1 VTLLRP
7 LRADDGPALRRLL
20 EATDVFTADEVD
32 VAMELVDGGE
42 RDGYFFRVAEEDRQ
56 VAGYV
61 CYGPALFSAT
71 SWDLYWIVVDPV
83 GVRKGIGSEL
93 LAAAESAAAADAAR
107 TMLVETASKLS
118 YAPSRRFY
126 EKHGY
131 AEIARV
137 PDFYAEGDDKV
148 VYAKRLDG
156 APAPPVAAAV
166 AVGESVGRDRGVFAL
181 RAFSAGDT
189 IEVAP
194 VLSFSSEEW
203 EEYVVNTDLA
213 DYCFRWTNDGDDG
226 AIALGLG
233 SLYNHSYSPSAKYVL
248 RFPEREIAFVA
259 LRDIEAGEE
268 ITVNYNR
275 DHESQKPVWFD
286 AI

>member
-1 VTLLRP
+1 MTALRG
-7 LRADDGPALRRLL
+7 LRAEDGPALRRLL
-20 EATDVFTADEVD
+20 EATGAFTADEVG

-42 RDGYFFRVAEEDRQ
+42 RDGYFFRVAEEDGE

-71 SWDLYWIVVDPV
+71 SWDLYWIVVDP
-83 GVRKGIGSEL
+83 RRLREGIGGDL
-93 LAAAESAAAADAAR
+93 LAAAEAAAAAEGGR
-107 TMLVETASKLS
+107 TMLVETASKGS

-148 VYAKRLDG
+148 VYGKRLDG
-156 APAPPVAAAV
+156 APIPRAAAAV
-166 AVGESVGRDRGVFAL
+166 AVGESPGRGRGVFAL
-181 RAFSAGDT
+181 RPFSEGDT

-213 DYCFRWTNDGDDG
+213 DYSFRWTSDGEDG

-233 SLYNHSYSPSAKYVL
+233 SLYNHSYAPSAKYVL
-248 RFPEREIAFVA
+248 RVSEREIAFVA
-259 LRDIEAGEE
+259 LRAIEAGEE

-275 DHESQKPVWFD
+275 DHESQKPVWFNPV
-286 AI
+286 